1 MIRTKQTGAGTEGL
15 LAFVREGLVERAVPQ
30 NAPAMAAYMKSDTPM
45 LGVSSPHLRAIAK
58 EAAQRFPVTTRAEY
72 ERNVLALWRLP
83 HREEKRVAIAVARHY
98 RAFVTAES
106 LGLYERLVRE
116 GAWWDYVDEIA
127 VHLVGEALLKD
138 SDAAWPVIGGWI
150 DDDSMW
156 VRRTAILCQNRHKQR
171 TDQTRLFDYCLRRAD
186 EREFFIR
193 KAIGWAL
200 RQYAY
205 TAPDAVRS
213 FINAHSAELS
223 PLSVREA
230 AKYL

>member
-1 MIRTKQTGAGTEGL
+1 
-15 LAFVREGLVERAVPQ
+15 
-30 NAPAMAAYMKSDTPM
+30 
-45 LGVSSPHLRAIAK
+45 
-58 EAAQRFPVTTRAEY
+58 
-72 ERNVLALWRLP
+72 
-83 HREEKRVAIAVARHY
+83 
-98 RAFVTAES
+98 
-106 LGLYERLVRE
+106 
-116 GAWWDYVDEIA
+116 
-127 VHLVGEALLKD
+127 
-138 SDAAWPVIGGWI
+138 
-150 DDDSMW
+150 MW

>member
-1 MIRTKQTGAGTEGL
+1 MTQQAEG
-15 LAFVREGLVERAVPQ
+15 FVTFTREGLVARAVPQ
-30 NAPAMAAYMKSDTPM
+30 NAPAMAAYMKSETPF
-45 LGVSSPHLRAIAK
+45 LGVSSPDVRAVAK
-58 EAAQRFPVTTRAEY
+58 AAAQRFPVTTRAAY

-83 HREEKRVAIAVARHY
+83 HREEKRAAIAVARHY

-106 LGLYERLVRE
+106 LELYERLVCE

-138 SDAAWPVIGGWI
+138 PDAAWPVIDGWI
-150 DDDSMW
+150 DDDAMW
-156 VRRTAILCQNRHKQR
+156 LRRTAILCQNRHNLR
-171 TDQTRLFDYCLRRAD
+171 TDQARLFDYCLRRAD

-205 TAPDAVRS
+205 TEPDAVRR
-213 FINAHSAELS
+213 FIDAHGARLS

-230 AKYL
+230 AKNL